1 MQSNLTWED
10 FKPKVLHSAT
20 YLYILA
26 RQDNGA
32 SRITQLGL
40 EISQVQK
47 VGKNNGA
54 AEAPIKTL
62 TKPGFDFHSTTDYKW
77 PEAQKHMDLTARWDL
92 WFPPSWRLS
101 GFPKVSLV
109 LAQSTNRDWF
119 ENQLRSVSE
128 TLSHRCSWGLAST
141 RNRGKQHEG
150 KSDHSRMSGVLFTTE
165 TLCFLGNITHST
177 QGISL
182 VIQWLRLCSQ
192 CRGPR
197 FDPCSGN

>member
-62 TKPGFDFHSTTDYKW
+62 TNLRDVFTMILF
-77 PEAQKHMDLTARWDL
+77 
-92 WFPPSWRLS
+92 LS
-101 GFPKVSLV
+101 
-109 LAQSTNRDWF
+109 A
-119 ENQLRSVSE
+119 
-128 TLSHRCSWGLAST
+128 
-141 RNRGKQHEG
+141 
-150 KSDHSRMSGVLFTTE
+150 
-165 TLCFLGNITHST
+165 
-177 QGISL
+177 
-182 VIQWLRLCSQ
+182 
-192 CRGPR
+192 
-197 FDPCSGN
+197 